1 MQRVGSKRN
10 KSRGGRTHDLRPA
23 RKDILVQ
30 LNEEGRVIGTY
41 SSGERI
47 GTLHGR
53 KPLLVRR
60 GGALEI
66 GRRAV

>member
-1 MQRVGSKRN
+1 M
-10 KSRGGRTHDLRPA
+10 TYALHA
-23 RKDILVQ
+23 RHILAR

-66 GRRAV
+66 GRGAV